1 MEVQKNVRRCESV
14 SPVRTIIYIKAD
26 RNIEVTKP
34 DVILGDAFQ
43 VECSNPIVLAKI
55 KTMKLFRFDSI
66 DKKLSRTVI
75 SVLKV
80 IELIHKEFPESDVQ
94 NLGESDVIITLAAQK
109 SESKMVRLIKAAG
122 VVFLTFAGAA
132 FSIMAFNND
141 VDTTKLFQQIYTLL
155 TGKVSDGFT
164 VLEFTYCIGLV
175 IGILVFFNHFGK
187 KRFTA
192 DPTPIE
198 VEMRTYEN
206 EIQTTLIETYS
217 RKEKEIDVG
226 ATDHAAD
233 YSGTHRT

>member
-1 MEVQKNVRRCESV
+1 M
-14 SPVRTIIYIKAD
+14 SPVKATVYIKSD
-26 RNIEVTKP
+26 RNVEVTKQ
-34 DVILGDAFQ
+34 DVALGDVFQ
-43 VECSNPIVLAKI
+43 IECTNPVVLAKI
-55 KTMKLFRFDSI
+55 KTLKLLHFYST
-66 DKKLSRTVI
+66 DKKICRTVI

-80 IELIHKEFPESDVQ
+80 IEQIHKEFPEADVQ
-94 NLGESDVIITLAAQK
+94 NVGETDVIITFAVQK
-109 SESKMVRLIKAAG
+109 SENKVIHFVKTLG

-141 VDTTKLFQQIYTLL
+141 VDTTKLFQQIYILL

-198 VEMRTYEN
+198 VEMRSYEN
-206 EIQTTLIETYS
+206 EIQNTLIETYS
-217 RKEKEIDVG
+217 RKGKEMNVD
-226 ATDHAAD
+226 TTTHTAD
-233 YSGTHRT
+233 SSRTHRA

>member
-1 MEVQKNVRRCESV
+1 M
-14 SPVRTIIYIKAD
+14 SPVKATVYIKSD
-26 RNIEVTKP
+26 RNIEVTKQ
-34 DVILGDAFQ
+34 DVTLGDVFQ
-43 VECSNPIVLAKI
+43 IECTNPVVLAKI
-55 KTMKLFRFDSI
+55 KTLKLLRFYSA
-66 DKKLSRTVI
+66 DKKICRTVV

-80 IELIHKEFPESDVQ
+80 IEQIHKEFPEADVQ
-94 NLGESDVIITLAAQK
+94 NLGEPDVIITFAAQK
-109 SESKMVRLIKAAG
+109 SENKVIHFAKTLG

-141 VDTTKLFQQIYTLL
+141 VDTTKLFQQIYILL

-206 EIQTTLIETYS
+206 EIQSTLIETYS
-217 RKEKEIDVG
+217 RKGKEMDVDTT
-226 ATDHAAD
+226 ARTAD
-233 YSGTHRT
+233 SSRSHRA